1 MERTCKIC
9 VLKTTSKMLDWCN
22 IWPFYHDFHRL
33 KSSYLF
39 FISRIL
45 YKILDEVKLKEI
57 VFDNFLLSIIHVF
70 RGFFRSILWSC
81 FYYGILLNPKS
92 RAHFCSDWVYS
103 SFAVIFFLVHYL
115 MFSLRPST
123 IWLRSCLMACRLV
136 SVSKRTWY
144 GGIWSERS
152 VISFVCLFW
161 CFTSHSRILGH
172 HYWWRDP
179 NSYLNNTNGLWA
191 MAFFLRATPTVTMDI
206 CLFNTFE
213 LVFSLCHKW
222 NKYNCK
228 PYKMLNHAGNRC
240 ITRRIQLCHPPD
252 TVTSHRRQL
261 YQPLVYLFCIFRI
274 RSGSWSFIA
283 V

>member
-1 MERTCKIC
+1 MERTYKIC
-9 VLKTTSKMLDWCN
+9 VLKTTSKMLDSCN

-115 MFSLRPST
+115 MFPTEAYCCQLKKKVLCFMLYVRDTKSYVRDTKSYVRDT
-123 IWLRSCLMACRLV
+123 KSYVRDNKSYVRD
-136 SVSKRTWY
+136 SVSKSY
-144 GGIWSERS
+144 
-152 VISFVCLFW
+152 V
-161 CFTSHSRILGH
+161 
-172 HYWWRDP
+172 RDTK
-179 NSYLNNTNGLWA
+179 SYVRDN
-191 MAFFLRATPTVTMDI
+191 
-206 CLFNTFE
+206 
-213 LVFSLCHKW
+213 
-222 NKYNCK
+222 
-228 PYKMLNHAGNRC
+228 
-240 ITRRIQLCHPPD
+240 
-252 TVTSHRRQL
+252 
-261 YQPLVYLFCIFRI
+261 
-274 RSGSWSFIA
+274 
-283 V
+283 